1 MESIIA
7 IQEKSGEYQ
16 GHPYHFFNVYV
27 TAPDSGERWVNGL
40 AVYKHK
46 VPAALFYS
54 LTITLGD
61 TVTFVYDRFGRVCDV
76 LLR

>member
-1 MESIIA
+1 METVIA

-27 TAPDSGERWVNGL
+27 TSTHGDDCWVDGL

-46 VPAALFYS
+46 VPAKVFES
-54 LTITLGD
+54 LNITIGD
-61 TVTFVYDRFGRVCDV
+61 VVTMVYDRFGRVCDV
-76 LLR
+76 LVR